1 LVGVVASISAL
12 LITGSTY
19 EGGLNDFFVNT
30 SKDYSL
36 LAATLG
42 GLFVSGSVSFVVSLC
57 THNIKTDSDVGNE
70 WAKTIGIDN
79 PINPYRLVYEE
90 ELSTGNIDTIITVT
104 TMETIFKKAKLYA
117 LVGCACSSVLFLI
130 IFPAIALS
138 YGVLDFNTFSTWFTV
153 FQYYCFVCTVIV
165 IVVPPIEECVEII
178 KRVRKNKVKSNVR
191 KHDIGYST

>member
-1 LVGVVASISAL
+1 M

-36 LAATLG
+36 LAAMLSG
-42 GLFVSGSVSFVVSLC
+42 FFVSGIVSFVVSLC
-57 THNIKTDSDVGNE
+57 THNIRTNEDVTNE
-70 WAKTIGIDN
+70 WAKTISIDN

-90 ELSTGNIDTIITVT
+90 ELATAKIDNIITVT
-104 TMETIFKKAKLYA
+104 TMETLFKKAKLYA
-117 LVGCACSSVLFLI
+117 YVGSAGSTFLCLIVL
-130 IFPAIALS
+130 PAIALS

-165 IVVPPIEECVEII
+165 IVVPPIEECVAII
-178 KRVRKNKVKSNVR
+178 KKIQKNKAENR
-191 KHDIGYST
+191 KHEVELNT